1 VSAGDRRG
9 LTTKDH
15 DRAVIAGADTI
26 RGVGVARRLAE
37 IALAA
42 AIVVTT
48 RPAIADPQAGPADPQ
63 AEKRDPQA
71 EKRDPQV
78 EKAEQLFTEARALL
92 SSNLSEACKKFD
104 ESLRY
109 NPAAIGTLLNVA
121 LCDERLGRVASAVAK
136 FTEARDRAREQGLP
150 EHLRAAEDHLA
161 TLEPQV
167 PHLAI
172 RLTQQLPDT
181 KVLVDDRVYAAS
193 TLGDIAIDPGEHVIV
208 VSAPDRLPHRTTLVI
223 APAERK
229 AIVIP
234 ALVRSVTVTSSWR
247 RIGQIAT
254 VTGGA
259 AFGTSIG
266 LALYG
271 RHVYQQ
277 QFDQKHCGSNHGGGT
292 SCDIIGQPKV
302 DKART
307 YGNVA
312 TVVGGLGLAVA
323 AAGAV
328 VWYLAPR
335 SFQSADAVPRVTLD
349 VAADH
354 LGVVA
359 AGRF

>member
-1 VSAGDRRG
+1 
-9 LTTKDH
+9 
-15 DRAVIAGADTI
+15 VIAGAVTI
-26 RGVGVARRLAE
+26 HAMRLARW
-37 IALAA
+37 LAGFAVTA
-42 AIVVTT
+42 AVVAAS
-48 RPAIADPQAGPADPQ
+48 RPAIADPPAAPADPQ
-63 AEKRDPQA
+63 AEKP
-71 EKRDPQV
+71 DPQV
-78 EKAEQLFTEARALL
+78 EKADQLFTEAKALM
-92 SSNLSEACKKFD
+92 SSNLREACSKFD

-121 LCDERLGRVASAVAK
+121 LCDEKLGRVASAVAK
-136 FTEARDRAREQGLP
+136 FTEARDHAREQGLP

-161 TLEPQV
+161 ALEPLV

-172 RLTQQLPDT
+172 RLTQQLPET
-181 KVLVDDRVYAAS
+181 KVLVDDHVVALAA
-193 TLGDIAIDPGEHVIV
+193 LGDIAIDPGEHVVV
-208 VSAPDRLPHRTTLVI
+208 VSAPDRLPHRTSLVI

-234 ALVRSVTVTSSWR
+234 ALARSVTVTSSWR

-254 VTGGA
+254 ITGGA

-271 RHVYQQ
+271 LRLHDQ
-277 QFDQKHCGSNHGGGT
+277 QFPGHCMQRPGKADGCDPTGQSNT
-292 SCDIIGQPKV
+292 ER
-302 DKART
+302 ART

-312 TVVGGLGLAVA
+312 TVVGGVGLAVA

-335 SFQSADAVPRVTLD
+335 SSQSADAPPRVVLD
-349 VAADH
+349 VTADH

-359 AGRF
+359 IGRF

>member
-1 VSAGDRRG
+1 MRVAG
-9 LTTKDH
+9 
-15 DRAVIAGADTI
+15 
-26 RGVGVARRLAE
+26 RLAE
-37 IALAA
+37 IAIAAVVAA
-42 AIVVTT
+42 AG
-48 RPAIADPQAGPADPQ
+48 PASADPQVGPADPP
-63 AEKRDPQA
+63 AEKRDPQI
-71 EKRDPQV
+71 
-78 EKAEQLFTEARALL
+78 EKAEQLFAEAKALQ
-92 SSNLSEACKKFD
+92 SSNLREACNKFD

-121 LCDERLGRVASAVAK
+121 LCDEKLGRVASAVVK

-161 TLEPQV
+161 ALEPQV

-172 RLTQQLPDT
+172 RLTQRLPDT
-181 KVLVDDRVYAAS
+181 KVLVDDRVFAPDA
-193 TLGDIAIDPGEHVIV
+193 LGDIAIDPGEHVIV
-208 VSAPDRLPHRTTLVI
+208 VSAPDRLPHRATLVI

-234 ALVRSVTVTSSWR
+234 VLVRSVTVTSSRR

-254 VTGGA
+254 LTGGA

-271 RHVYQQ
+271 LHVHNQ
-277 QFDQKHCGSNHGGGT
+277 QFDQHHCVHRTNLPDACDGT
-292 SCDIIGQPKV
+292 GQSANER
-302 DKART
+302 ART

-312 TVVGGLGLAVA
+312 TVVGGVGLAVA

-328 VWYLAPR
+328 LWYLAPH
-335 SFQSADAVPRVTLD
+335 SFQSTDAQPRVTLD
-349 VAADH
+349 VTGDH

-359 AGRF
+359 IGRF